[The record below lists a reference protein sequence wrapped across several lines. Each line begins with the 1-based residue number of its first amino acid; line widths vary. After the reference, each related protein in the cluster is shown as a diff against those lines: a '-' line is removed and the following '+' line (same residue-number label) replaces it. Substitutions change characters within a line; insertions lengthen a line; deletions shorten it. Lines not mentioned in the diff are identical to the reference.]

1 MFSPCCVKIRASDKD
16 LPVIFSLSA
25 IMNIACSTCLESFTE
40 KCEVSSTPC
49 GHVFHTKCIESWF
62 RKDKNTC
69 PQCRKWC
76 TIGQLIKIYFAE
88 FKQKK
93 HTCDAIEADLKCIE
107 LMEEKEELEKEIRAL
122 KDAKL
127 QFRKMLNWIITNT
140 KVT

>member
-1 MFSPCCVKIRASDKD
+1 MFCKKKSFRQR
-16 LPVIFSLSA
+16 F
-25 IMNIACSTCLESFTE
+25 TCTE

-62 RKDKNTC
+62 RKDQNTC

-107 LMEEKEELEKEIRAL
+107 LMEEKEKLEEEIRAL
-122 KDAKL
+122 KDSKL
-127 QFRKMLNWIITNT
+127 QLRKMLKWIFTYT

>member
-1 MFSPCCVKIRASDKD
+1 
-16 LPVIFSLSA
+16 
-25 IMNIACSTCLESFTE
+25 MNIACSACLESFTE

-107 LMEEKEELEKEIRAL
+107 LMEEKEKLEKEIRAL

-127 QFRKMLNWIITNT
+127 KLRKMLNWIFTYT